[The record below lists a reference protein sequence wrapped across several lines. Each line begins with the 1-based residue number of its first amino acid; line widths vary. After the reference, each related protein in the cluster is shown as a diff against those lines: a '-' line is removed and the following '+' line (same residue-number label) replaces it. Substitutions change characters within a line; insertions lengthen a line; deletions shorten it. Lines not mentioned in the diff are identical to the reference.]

1 MFDNE
6 LITGYV
12 HSATADVFG
21 TMLGL
26 DIETLPTRMEGSDP
40 SVDDGVLAFVG
51 MAGPWTG
58 AGAITCTAE
67 FARTICQALL
77 GTEADSVNEE
87 VLDALGE
94 VTNMIIGGFKTLIE
108 QHTGLLGLSIPTVVY
123 GRNFT
128 SHSTG
133 RNEWVVAPFRCGG
146 QKMEVRV
153 CLKQSR
159 ESSHS
164 VRGGFSQSASILN

>member
-1 MFDNE
+1 MFDKE
-6 LITGYV
+6 MIVGYV
-12 HSATADVFG
+12 SSAAADVFG

-26 DIETLPTRMEGSDP
+26 EIEALPSHLEGSDP

-58 AGAITCTAE
+58 AGAITCSAA
-67 FARTICQALL
+67 FARQICQSLL
-77 GTEADSVNEE
+77 GSEADSVNEE

-108 QHTGLLGLSIPTVVY
+108 QHTGPLGLSIPTVVY

-133 RNEWVVAPFRCGG
+133 RNDWVVAPFKCGPEM
-146 QKMEVRV
+146 MEVRV
-153 CLKQSR
+153 CIKQSR
-159 ESSHS
+159 ETGH
-164 VRGGFSQSASILN
+164 VRGGFSQVATIMA

>member
-1 MFDNE
+1 MFEND
-6 LITGYV
+6 LIVGYV
-12 HSATADVFG
+12 SSAAAEVFG
-21 TMLGL
+21 TMLGME
-26 DIETLPTRMEGSDP
+26 IETLPCRMDGSDP

-58 AGAITCTAE
+58 AGAITCTAD
-67 FARTICQALL
+67 FARQICAALL
-77 GTEADSVNEE
+77 GSEADSVNEE

-108 QHTGLLGLSIPTVVY
+108 QHTGPLGLSIPTVVY

-133 RNEWVVAPFRCGG
+133 RNEWVVAPFRCGD
-146 QKMEVRV
+146 QQMDVRV
-153 CLKQSR
+153 CLKPSR
-159 ESSHS
+159 EMGM
-164 VRGGFSQSASILN
+164 VRGGFSQPATILN